1 MTSRK
6 YELMN
11 CKKDLENKPLRV
23 AAYCRVSTD
32 KEDQVG
38 SFESQQS
45 YFRQYISQHSE
56 WELYMIYADEGI
68 SGTGTKKRKE
78 FNKMIQA
85 ARSGEIDLIIT
96 KEISRFARNTLDSIY
111 FTRELKKYGV
121 GVIFMNDGIN
131 TLDSDSELRL
141 AIMSSIAQE
150 ESRKTSERVKW
161 GQKRRMEQGV
171 VFGRNMLGYDVINGK
186 MYINNDGAKTVRLIF
201 HKFVNEK
208 KGTYVIAREL
218 TEEKISPMKC
228 DKWQSSV
235 ILRILRNEKYCG
247 DLIQKKTYTPDFL
260 SHEKKYNHGEEKF
273 VIIKDHHEPIIS
285 RSIFEAANTMLDE
298 KSASQ
303 SGFSKHSSRY
313 PFSGKILCGKC
324 GSGYSARSRKK
335 ADGSIYILWQC
346 YGRIRHG
353 KVNGCS
359 ADSINNDDVM
369 HIIKLVFGQLNIE
382 NNIADE
388 IADIVFSAVKD
399 EKYLSDKTVK
409 SKMNNAEKK
418 RTELIGLYTC
428 GEISHDEFVRFRN
441 EYDNEIKKLSSELE
455 RRKSAEDISFLNAL
469 RKNISEITSE
479 KIFDEAFFGE
489 LTEKIIIGSKNI
501 EVYLK
506 GLPHKFIFSA
516 EA

>member
-11 CKKDLENKPLRV
+11 CKKDLENKLLRV

-32 KEDQVG
+32 KEDQAG

-45 YFRQYISQHSE
+45 YFRQYIGQHSE

-85 ARSGEIDLIIT
+85 AKSGEIDLIIT

-201 HKFVNEK
+201 HKFVNEN

-228 DKWQSSV
+228 GKWQSSV

-247 DLIQKKTYTPDFL
+247 DLIQKKTYTPDYL
-260 SHEKKYNHGEEKF
+260 SHEKKYNHGEEEF

-303 SGFSKHSSRY
+303 SGLSKHSSRY

-359 ADSINNDDVM
+359 ADSINNDDVI

-399 EKYLSDKTVK
+399 EKYLSDKTIK

-469 RKNISEITSE
+469 RENISEIT
-479 KIFDEAFFGE
+479 
-489 LTEKIIIGSKNI
+489 IIGSETI
-501 EVYLK
+501 DVYLK
-506 GLPHKFIFSA
+506 GTDHKFSFSVNA
-516 EA
+516 

>member
-1 MTSRK
+1 
-6 YELMN
+6 
-11 CKKDLENKPLRV
+11 
-23 AAYCRVSTD
+23 
-32 KEDQVG
+32 
-38 SFESQQS
+38 
-45 YFRQYISQHSE
+45 
-56 WELYMIYADEGI
+56 
-68 SGTGTKKRKE
+68 
-78 FNKMIQA
+78 
-85 ARSGEIDLIIT
+85 
-96 KEISRFARNTLDSIY
+96 
-111 FTRELKKYGV
+111 
-121 GVIFMNDGIN
+121 
-131 TLDSDSELRL
+131 
-141 AIMSSIAQE
+141 
-150 ESRKTSERVKW
+150 
-161 GQKRRMEQGV
+161 
-171 VFGRNMLGYDVINGK
+171 MLGYDVINGK

-228 DKWQSSV
+228 GKWQSSV

-260 SHEKKYNHGEEKF
+260 SHEKKYNHGEEEF
-273 VIIKDHHEPIIS
+273 VIIRDHHEPIIS

-303 SGFSKHSSRY
+303 SGLSKYSSRY

-399 EKYLSDKTVK
+399 EKYLSDKTIK

-469 RKNISEITSE
+469 RKNISEITNE

-489 LTEKIIIGSKNI
+489 LTDKIIIGSNNI
-501 EVYLK
+501 EMYLK